1 MATLKHINSKN
12 ADYGAAEQYLLFE
25 HDEFTMKP
33 VLDETGRLIPREDYR
48 LSTLNCGGE
57 DFAVACMRA
66 NLRYGKNQRREDVKS
81 HHYIISFDPRDG
93 PDNGLTVDRAQE
105 LGEQF
110 CKEHFPGHQALV
122 CTHPDGHNHSG
133 NIHVHIVINS
143 LRIEEVPFLPYM
155 DRPADTKAGC
165 KHRCTDAALRYFKSE
180 VMEMCHREGLYQID
194 LLNGSKNRVTDR
206 EYWAQK
212 KGQAALDK
220 QNAPSSSQ
228 SPLHSVSA
236 YGETSVRSLAPPL
249 PTQPAPLG
257 LRGGPDV
264 LPTKFETNKEKLR
277 QTIRAALSAATSFE
291 DFSSL
296 LLREGVTV
304 KESRGRLSYLTPDRT
319 KPITARKLGDDFDR
333 AAVFAVLEQNAAR
346 ATEKAAAIPEYPR
359 HGKTGI
365 QPTKVPQ
372 TAPKQ
377 DGVQRLVDIEKKL
390 AEGKG
395 RGYEHWAK
403 IHNLKQAAKTL
414 NVYQQYGFTSPE
426 QLEAAVDT
434 AYQEMRQT
442 SGKLKTLETKL
453 QGKKE
458 LQRQVLAYAKTK
470 PTREGL
476 RAQKS
481 EKARAAYRQ
490 ANESDFI
497 IAEAAARYFKAHS
510 ITKLPARKAL
520 QAEIEQLISEKD
532 GLYNTYHEQKQRF
545 KELQTVKRNIDQI
558 LRREEPHRRKEQS
571 HER

>member
-1 MATLKHINSKN
+1 MATFKHISSKN
-12 ADYGAAEQYLLFE
+12 ADYGAAEAYLTFE

-33 VLDETGRLIPREDYR
+33 TLDENGRLVPREGYR
-48 LSTLNCGGE
+48 LATLNCGEE
-57 DFAVACMRA
+57 DFAVACLRS
-66 NLRYGKNQRREDVKS
+66 NLRYGKNQKREDVKS

-93 PDNGLTVDRAQE
+93 TDNGLTVDKAQS
-105 LGEQF
+105 LGEEF
-110 CKEHFPGHQALV
+110 CNEHFPGHQAIV

-143 LRIEEVPFLPYM
+143 LRIEAVSLLPYM
-155 DRPADTKAGC
+155 DRPADTKDGC
-165 KHRCTDAALRYFKSE
+165 KHRCTDAAMEYFKSE
-180 VMEMCHREGLYQID
+180 VMEMCHRENLYQID
-194 LLNGSKNRVTDR
+194 LLHGSKNRVTER

-212 KGQAALDK
+212 KGQLALDK
-220 QNAPSSSQ
+220 ENAAREATGQ
-228 SPLHSVSA
+228 
-236 YGETSVRSLAPPL
+236 
-249 PTQPAPLG
+249 PTK
-257 LRGGPDV
+257 
-264 LPTKFETNKEKLR
+264 PTKFETDKAKLR
-277 QTIRAALSAATSFE
+277 RTIRQALSQAGSFDE
-291 DFSSL
+291 FSSL

-346 ATEKAAAIPEYPR
+346 AAEAPARSPDPPR
-359 HGKTGI
+359 TIKDRLQVARAEI
-365 QPTKVPQ
+365 A
-372 TAPKQ
+372 APKQ
-377 DGVQRLVDIEKKL
+377 DGVQRLVDIEQKM

-395 RGYEHWAK
+395 RGYERWAK

-414 NVYQQYGFTSPE
+414 SVYQQYGFTSPE

-434 AYQEMRQT
+434 AYQKMRQT
-442 SGKLKTLETKL
+442 SGELKALETKL
-453 QGKKE
+453 QGKKK
-458 LQRQVLAYAKTK
+458 LQRQVLAYAQTK
-470 PTREGL
+470 AARDGL

-490 ANESDFI
+490 AHESDFI
-497 IAEAAARYFKAHS
+497 IADAAARYFKAHG

-558 LRREEPHRRKEQS
+558 LRRDEPHRRKEQS

>member
-48 LSTLNCGGE
+48 LSTMNCGGE

-66 NLRYGKNQRREDVKS
+66 NLRYEKNQRREDVKS
-81 HHYIISFDPRDG
+81 HHYLISFDPRDG

-105 LGEQF
+105 LGEKF
-110 CKEHFPGHQALV
+110 CAEHFPGHQALV

-212 KGQAALDK
+212 KGQAALDR

-277 QTIRAALSAATSFE
+277 QTIRAALSTAASFE

-296 LLREGVTV
+296 LLREGVAV

-333 AAVFAVLEQNAAR
+333 AAVLAVLEQNAAR
-346 ATEKAAAIPEYPR
+346 AAEKAAAIPEYQR

-365 QPTKVPQ
+365 QPTKAPQ
-372 TAPKQ
+372 TAPN
-377 DGVQRLVDIEKKL
+377 VQRLVDIEQKK

-395 RGYEHWAK
+395 RGYERWATM
-403 IHNLKQAAKTL
+403 HNLKQMAATL
-414 NVYQQYGFTSPE
+414 NVYQEYGFTSPE

-442 SGKLKTLETKL
+442 SGELKALETKL

-458 LQRQVLAYAKTK
+458 LQQQVLAYAKTK
-470 PTREGL
+470 PARDGL
-476 RAQKS
+476 KAQKS

-490 ANESDFI
+490 AHESDFI
-497 IAEAAARYFKAHS
+497 IADAAARYFREHG

-520 QAEIEQLISEKD
+520 QDEIEQLVSKKS
-532 GLYNTYHEQKQRF
+532 GLYNTYHEQKQRYT
-545 KELQTVKRNIDQI
+545 ELQTVKRNIDQI
-558 LRREEPHRRKEQS
+558 LRREEPRRRKEQS

>member
-1 MATLKHINSKN
+1 MATFKHISSKN
-12 ADYGAAEQYLLFE
+12 ADYGAAEAYLTFE

-33 VLDETGRLIPREDYR
+33 TLDENGRLIPREDYR
-48 LSTLNCGGE
+48 ISSLNCGGE

-66 NLRYGKNQRREDVKS
+66 NLRYEKNQKREDVKS

-93 PDNGLTVDRAQE
+93 TDNGLTVDRAQE

-143 LRIEEVPFLPYM
+143 LRIYEVPLLPYM
-155 DRPADTKAGC
+155 DRPADTREGC
-165 KHRCTDAALRYFKSE
+165 KHRCTNAAMEYFKSE

-194 LLNGSKNRVTDR
+194 LLNGSKERITER
-206 EYWAQK
+206 EYWAAK
-212 KGQAALDK
+212 KGQLALDK
-220 QNAPSSSQ
+220 ENAAREAAGQ
-228 SPLHSVSA
+228 
-236 YGETSVRSLAPPL
+236 
-249 PTQPAPLG
+249 PTK
-257 LRGGPDV
+257 
-264 LPTKFETNKEKLR
+264 PTKFETDKAKLR
-277 QTIRAALSAATSFE
+277 RTIRQALSQAGSFDE
-291 DFSSL
+291 FSSL

-346 ATEKAAAIPEYPR
+346 AAEAPARSPDPPR
-359 HGKTGI
+359 TIKDRLQVARAEI
-365 QPTKVPQ
+365 A
-372 TAPKQ
+372 APKQ
-377 DGVQRLVDIEKKL
+377 DGVQRLVDIEQKM

-395 RGYEHWAK
+395 RGYERWAK

-414 NVYQQYGFTSPE
+414 SVYQQYGFTSPE

-434 AYQEMRQT
+434 AYQKMRQT
-442 SGKLKTLETKL
+442 SGELKALETKL
-453 QGKKE
+453 QGKKK
-458 LQRQVLAYAKTK
+458 LQRQVLAYAQTK
-470 PTREGL
+470 AARDGL

-497 IAEAAARYFKAHS
+497 IAEAAARYFKAHG

-558 LRREEPHRRKEQS
+558 LRRDEPHRRKEQS